1 MFLQW
6 QFFLATFILLGVC
19 EAPTLTASAQH
30 YQQEH
35 NILTKTNISVLLE
48 VQRVLDQL
56 EKTYFKLSS
65 HSSLILGSSALEAE
79 KVMLLRLGLLILN
92 SLRKTNAWAAH
103 TVLLHLA
110 ESSK

>member
-1 MFLQW
+1 M
-6 QFFLATFILLGVC
+6 
-19 EAPTLTASAQH
+19 
-30 YQQEH
+30 
-35 NILTKTNISVLLE
+35 LE
-48 VQRVLDQL
+48 VQCVLDQL

-79 KVMLLRLGLLILN
+79 KVKTMLLRLGLLILN

-103 TVLLHLA
+103 TVLLHPA